1 MVRINN
7 LTLNSNVNLRHVSS
21 EEDDTYE
28 YLYLKGKVPTNV
40 SLDDHI
46 IATIYNNANN
56 HTSGY
61 EVIYHPLQYIDIDE
75 KISSEPLLAHE
86 AYNRVLN
93 QGINN
98 IRDMNYTT
106 YHSIGR
112 MIYLAIRRKKSD
124 DTNKS
129 MKETPFNGEISST
142 NIQVAAK
149 IQIQCSY
156 RP

>member
-1 MVRINN
+1 MMRINN
-7 LTLNSNVNLRHVSS
+7 LTLNGNVNLQYVSS
-21 EEDDTYE
+21 NEDDIYE

-61 EVIYHPLQYIDIDE
+61 EVIYNPLQYIDIDE
-75 KISSEPLLAHE
+75 ENSIGPLP
-86 AYNRVLN
+86 AYQAFHRHLN
-93 QGINN
+93 ADITD
-98 IRDMNYTT
+98 IRNMKHTA

-112 MIYLAIRRKKSD
+112 MVYLAIKRKKSD
-124 DTNKS
+124 DNNKS
-129 MKETPFNGEISST
+129 MKETSFNGELSST
-142 NIQVAAK
+142 NIGVA
-149 IQIQCSY
+149 IQIQIPCSY

>member
-7 LTLNSNVNLRHVSS
+7 LTLNGNVNLRHVST
-21 EEDDTYE
+21 EEDDTHE
-28 YLYLKGKVPTNV
+28 YLYLKGKVHTNV

-46 IATIYNNANN
+46 ISIIYNNANN

-61 EVIYHPLQYIDIDE
+61 EVIYNPLQYIDIDE
-75 KISSEPLLAHE
+75 KISSEPLLAYQ
-86 AYNRVLN
+86 AYYRHLN
-93 QGINN
+93 ADITD
-98 IRDMNYTT
+98 IRNMKHTT

-142 NIQVAAK
+142 NIQVATK

>member
-7 LTLNSNVNLRHVSS
+7 VTLNGNVNLRYVSS

-75 KISSEPLLAHE
+75 KISREPLLAHE
-86 AYNRVLN
+86 AHYRFLN
-93 QGINN
+93 ADITD
-98 IRDMNYTT
+98 IRDMKHTAYC
-106 YHSIGR
+106 SIDR
-112 MIYLAIRRKKSD
+112 TVYLAIRQKKSVN
-124 DTNKS
+124 TNKS
-129 MKETPFNGEISST
+129 MKETSFNGEHLST
-142 NIQVAAK
+142 NIQVATK
-149 IQIQCSY
+149 IHMSCSY